1 MTKQPNKKKFEVL
14 ENETITDCLARMEQ
28 EGYAPSRR
36 MEEPI
41 FHEVKKDGKTVV
53 EPCGRKIVLRE
64 IEVIQIANS
73 LYSRATQFI

>member
-1 MTKQPNKKKFEVL
+1 M
-14 ENETITDCLARMEQ
+14 TDCLARMEQ

-53 EPCGRKIVLRE
+53 EPCGRKIVFEGKLK
-64 IEVIQIANS
+64 
-73 LYSRATQFI
+73 

>member
-14 ENETITDCLARMEQ
+14 ESETITDCLARMEQ

-53 EPCGRKIVLRE
+53 EPCGRKIVFEGKLK
-64 IEVIQIANS
+64 
-73 LYSRATQFI
+73 

>member
-1 MTKQPNKKKFEVL
+1 
-14 ENETITDCLARMEQ
+14 
-28 EGYAPSRR
+28 

-53 EPCGRKIVLRE
+53 EPCGRKIVFEE

-73 LYSRATQFI
+73 LYSIEPPNSFELGGLFCY

>member
-41 FHEVKKDGKTVV
+41 FHEVKKDGKQKLNRVV
-53 EPCGRKIVLRE
+53 EKLFLR
-64 IEVIQIANS
+64 VN
-73 LYSRATQFI
+73 

>member
-53 EPCGRKIVLRE
+53 EPCDRKIVFEGKLK
-64 IEVIQIANS
+64 
-73 LYSRATQFI
+73 

>member
-1 MTKQPNKKKFEVL
+1 MKQLQN
-14 ENETITDCLARMEQ
+14 CLARMEQ

-53 EPCGRKIVLRE
+53 EPCGRKIVFE
-64 IEVIQIANS
+64 GIEVIRYIKRMCFWVQV
-73 LYSRATQFI
+73 R